1 MLKKIFLLSV
11 LTLQFGMY
19 AQDDVSYQA
28 TTKVTLKKGADV
40 KASRRS
46 TITDMIGFDER
57 GFYALKGSYSLFQ
70 SSSEIQFYDKN
81 FALMSEEDFKPV
93 VGDRKSTVN
102 NIIMW
107 NKEIYVFHNYK
118 DGKTKLNTLY
128 VQKVDKKSL
137 TLTNEITEIASIDF
151 SGKMKFNAGSFSS
164 AISRDST
171 KLLVY
176 YQLPYDNGEP
186 ERFGF
191 HVYDS
196 NMKEIWSK
204 DIILPYEEELFQ
216 VADFTMGDDGSV
228 YLTGKLYNEKVKNK
242 VRGQVNYKYMILSYK
257 NNGEDFKEYEMSL
270 GDKFITDVKIA
281 VLNNGDIA
289 CAGFYS
295 DRGTYS
301 MKGSCY
307 LRIDGS
313 TGSIL
318 HTSTNEFGIDFLTQ
332 NLTERQEKKVKKK
345 EAKGKN
351 IELFD
356 YDLDNLIIRDDGG
369 VVLIGEQYFVR
380 VVTTTTTT
388 ANGGTTTRTDYH
400 YYYNDI
406 VVVNINPDGD
416 IEWTQ
421 KIAKRQHS
429 VNDGGYFSSYAL
441 MVYKD
446 KLYFFFNDNPRN
458 LSYTGSG
465 KVYYMPFKKSVVT
478 MVEVNGRG
486 DITRESLFSMKEA
499 EVMTRP
505 KVCEQISPDKMI
517 LFGQYKKMHRFT
529 EVQFK

>member
-1 MLKKIFLLSV
+1 MRRIILLTA
-11 LTLQFGMY
+11 LTLHIGGY
-19 AQDDVSYQA
+19 AQDDVTYEA

-46 TITDMIGFDER
+46 TITDMIGYDER
-57 GFYALKGSYSLFQ
+57 GFYALKGSYSMLQ
-70 SSSEIQFYDKN
+70 SSSDIQFYDKN
-81 FALMSEEDFKPV
+81 YALINEEEFRPE
-93 VGDRKSTVN
+93 VGGKKSIIN

-107 NKEIYVFHNYK
+107 DKEIYVFHNYK

-137 TLTNEITEIASIDF
+137 ELTNDIIEIASIDF

-164 AISRDST
+164 SISIDST

-191 HVYDS
+191 HVFDTE
-196 NMKEIWSK
+196 MKEIWSK
-204 DIILPYEEELFQ
+204 DVILPYEEELFQ
-216 VADFTMGDDGSV
+216 VADFSIGDDGSV
-228 YLTGKLYNEKVKNK
+228 YLTGKLYNEKVKEK
-242 VRGQVNYKYMILSYK
+242 VRGQVNYKYVILSYK
-257 NNGEDFKEYEMSL
+257 NNGEDFKEYEMDIE
-270 GDKFITDVKIA
+270 DKFITDVKIA
-281 VLNNGDIA
+281 ALTNGDIA

-295 DRGTYS
+295 DKGSYS

-307 LRIDGS
+307 LRIDGA
-313 TGSIL
+313 TGNIL
-318 HTSTNEFGIDFLTQ
+318 HTSTSEFGIDFLTQ
-332 NLTERQEKKVKKK
+332 NLTEKQEKKVKKK
-345 EAKGKN
+345 EAKGKSV
-351 IELFD
+351 ELFN
-356 YDLDNLIIRDDGG
+356 YDLDNLIIRSDGG
-369 VVLIGEQYFVR
+369 VVLVGEQYYVR
-380 VVTTTTTT
+380 VVTTTTTS

-406 VVVNINPDGD
+406 VVVNISPAGD

-429 VNDGGYFSSYAL
+429 VNDGGYYSSYAL

-446 KLYFFFNDNPRN
+446 KLYFFFNDSPRN
-458 LSYTGSG
+458 LSYTGTG
-465 KVYYMPFKKSVVT
+465 KVYNMPFKKSVVT
-478 MVEVNGRG
+478 MVEVNAEG
-486 DITRESLFSMKEA
+486 DVMRESLFSMKES

-505 KVCEQISPDKMI
+505 KVCEQISPNKMI
-517 LFGQYKKMHRFT
+517 LFGEYKKTHRFT